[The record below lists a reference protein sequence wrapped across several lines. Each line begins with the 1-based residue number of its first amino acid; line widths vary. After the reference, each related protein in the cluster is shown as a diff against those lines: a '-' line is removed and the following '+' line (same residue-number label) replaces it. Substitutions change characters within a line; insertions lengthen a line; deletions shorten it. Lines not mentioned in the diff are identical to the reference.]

1 MYAFPQTA
9 ETINPVIG
17 AVIVPK
23 KNSAADRYRKEEVL
37 NLTPVQIIYKLYD
50 IAIVAAKKRD
60 IELCRRAINELIASL
75 NFEYAETAL
84 GLYRLYDYSKKCL
97 RDGNYDETVNVLQE
111 LRSAWAEA
119 FHLGKHAPE

>member
-1 MYAFPQTA
+1 
-9 ETINPVIG
+9 
-17 AVIVPK
+17 
-23 KNSAADRYRKEEVL
+23 
-37 NLTPVQIIYKLYD
+37 VQIIYKLYD

>member
-9 ETINPVIG
+9 ETINPGIG
-17 AVIVPK
+17 AVVVPK

-37 NLTPVQIIYKLYD
+37 NLSPVQIICKLYD
-50 IAIVAAKKRD
+50 IAIVAAKKND
-60 IELCRRAINELIASL
+60 IELSRRAINELIAAL

-97 RDGNYDETVNVLQE
+97 REGKIDETVNVLQE